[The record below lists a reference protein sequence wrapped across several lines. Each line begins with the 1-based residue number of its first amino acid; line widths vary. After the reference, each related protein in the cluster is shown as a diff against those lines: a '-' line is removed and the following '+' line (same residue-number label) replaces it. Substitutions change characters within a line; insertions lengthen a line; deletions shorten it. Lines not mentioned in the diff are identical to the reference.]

1 VFQIQNVYNL
11 RDGVLCA
18 CGVAARALLLC
29 TLLSPHALAQR
40 PDTHEQHAVAAREG
54 QTQPAPATGKPG
66 VIEVGPVKFE
76 IPDVEVLDQDGRKVR
91 FYSDL
96 IKGKVVVVSFFF
108 TSCKLVCPMQGRVLT
123 KLQSQLAARLGKEVF
138 FISVSKDP
146 QADTPQRLKRWG
158 GEFAAGRGWT
168 FVTGAEGVMK
178 KLLWKFTGETPG
190 PQLHTPIILI
200 GNDRTGVWTEADGL
214 DATEELVKIV
224 NQVSGSVVVSKR

>member
-1 VFQIQNVYNL
+1 VFQIHNAYNL
-11 RDGVLCA
+11 RAASVRA
-18 CGVAARALLLC
+18 HGVAARVLLLC
-29 TLLSPHALAQR
+29 TLLSTHAPAQQPR
-40 PDTHEQHAVAAREG
+40 AHEQHAAASSDVQKRSA
-54 QTQPAPATGKPG
+54 QATGKPG

-108 TSCKLVCPMQGRVLT
+108 TGCTLVCPMQGRVLT
-123 KLQSQLAARLGKEVF
+123 KLQTRLAQRLGKDVF
-138 FISVSKDP
+138 LISVSKDP
-146 QADTPQRLKRWG
+146 RADTPQRLKRWG
-158 GEFAAGRGWT
+158 EEFGADRGWT

-190 PQLHTPIILI
+190 PQLHSPIILI

-214 DATEELVKIV
+214 DATEELVKIID
-224 NQVSGSVVVSKR
+224 QVSGTVAVSKR